1 MTRHKYLYSCHFD
14 KSTKKITIGEKTMS
28 DEYRKFREMVKA
40 IGRVKAAEIYNKE
53 VVKTPEFKKWK
64 KMMNEKHGEKKDA

>member
-1 MTRHKYLYSCHFD
+1 
-14 KSTKKITIGEKTMS
+14 MS

-53 VVKTPEFKKWK
+53 VVKTAEYKKWK
-64 KMMNEKHGEKKDA
+64 KMMNDKHGDNKDV

>member
-1 MTRHKYLYSCHFD
+1 MTRHKYLYSCRFD
-14 KSTKKITIGEKTMS
+14 KSTKKSQSEKKTMS

-53 VVKTPEFKKWK
+53 VVKTAEYKKWK
-64 KMMNEKHGEKKDA
+64 KMMNEKHGDNNA